1 MALVN
6 EAKREINAKIVYIG
20 PVGAGK
26 STAIRSIYGRLKNG
40 ARSELKTLES
50 GSNRMLFFDY
60 AYPVLR
66 GGENYNIRFHLYTLI
81 SDGKTPPPWKMLL
94 KGVDGVVFMADSA
107 DGRMFANLESCAQ
120 LFDSF
125 GHYGLKAATTPIL
138 LQCNKGDLPGA
149 ASPESIKSELFPEL
163 SEEPLSVSALAGT
176 GLLEGLSM
184 VSAAI
189 MKNLGLQPV
198 KAAVHDEQPSPL
210 AENASSPVTVATGN
224 SCGSPAKGFRVETAG
239 EPESASDGEVLI
251 PLRLVG
257 GECGKSIDFKI
268 KLSVM
273 I

>member
-20 PVGAGK
+20 PLGAGK

-50 GSNRMLFFDY
+50 GNNRMLFFDY

-66 GGENYNIRFHLYTLI
+66 DGENYKIRFHLYTLL
-81 SDGKTPPPWKMLL
+81 SDGNAPPPWKMLL
-94 KGVDGVVFMADSA
+94 KGVDGVVFMADSS

-125 GHYGLKAATTPIL
+125 GYYGLKASTTPIL
-138 LQCNKGDLPGA
+138 LQCNKGELPGS
-149 ASPESIKSELFPEL
+149 ASPELIKSELFPEL
-163 SEEPLSVSALAGT
+163 PEKPLSVSALAGT

-189 MKNLGLQPV
+189 MKNLGLQPLKPV
-198 KAAVHDEQPSPL
+198 EIEEPSPMTENPGVL
-210 AENASSPVTVATGN
+210 AKKSSEKL
-224 SCGSPAKGFRVETAG
+224 CGSPAKGFRVESAG
-239 EPESASDGEVLI
+239 EPEASADGEVLI

-257 GECGKSIDFKI
+257 GECGKSIDFRI